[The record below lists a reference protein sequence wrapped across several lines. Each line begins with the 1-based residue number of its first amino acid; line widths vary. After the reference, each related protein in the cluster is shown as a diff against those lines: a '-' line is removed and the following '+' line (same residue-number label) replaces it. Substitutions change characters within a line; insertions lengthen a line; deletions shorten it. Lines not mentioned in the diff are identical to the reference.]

1 MTPPTLDAAF
11 VATALGA
18 RVRERRGLLDDR
30 VRFERAVIDSRA
42 VEPGDLFVALPGER
56 VDGHDF
62 VPQAV
67 EAGASGCLLNRPV
80 PAAEHAAVFVVDDTL
95 AALQDL
101 GAYWRIALHSTEVVG
116 ITGSVGKTTT
126 KGIVAAVL
134 AARYRVQANPLN
146 YNNEISVPICL
157 TELRPE
163 TERAVIEMGM
173 YTRGEIALLCQWAR
187 PRTGVVLNVGPVH
200 LERAGSIENITLAK
214 RELVEALPADGHAVL
229 NADDPRV
236 REMAGHTP
244 ARIWRYGESPE
255 AEVRGSDVVS
265 YGPEGFALTL
275 SYAGEQRRLRVPL
288 AGRHL
293 LHNVLAAAAA
303 GFADGL
309 TIDEVAGALEALDV
323 PERLRVVQARSGAR
337 VVDDTYNAQ
346 PASMI
351 AALDLLAE
359 MPIEAGGR
367 RFALLG
373 DMLELGEVAIVEHR
387 RVGEQAARV
396 LDGLLTIGSLTP
408 HLGAAASEA
417 GLDDVHHVETRDA
430 ARQRLEALLGPGD
443 VVLVKGS
450 HALELDRLVEEL
462 TTGAEETR

>member
-1 MTPPTLDAAF
+1 
-11 VATALGA
+11 
-18 RVRERRGLLDDR
+18 
-30 VRFERAVIDSRA
+30 
-42 VEPGDLFVALPGER
+42 
-56 VDGHDF
+56 
-62 VPQAV
+62 
-67 EAGASGCLLNRPV
+67 
-80 PAAEHAAVFVVDDTL
+80 
-95 AALQDL
+95 
-101 GAYWRIALHSTEVVG
+101 
-116 ITGSVGKTTT
+116 
-126 KGIVAAVL
+126 
-134 AARYRVQANPLN
+134 
-146 YNNEISVPICL
+146 
-157 TELRPE
+157 
-163 TERAVIEMGM
+163 MGM

-214 RELVEALPADGHAVL
+214 RELVEALPAEGHAVL

-323 PERLRVVQARSGAR
+323 PQRLRVVQARSGAR

-359 MPIEAGGR
+359 MPVEAGGR